1 VGVIWVVFGYV
12 IGSISG
18 ARIIGRGIDLSGV
31 RVVVSGTGETA
42 PLEGVSPSALLAVEG
57 TSSGLRSGAIDILK
71 GVLVAGAALLFAD
84 PEVAAWASL
93 AACIGHI
100 YPMWHRFRGG
110 FGISPLIG
118 ALLVLDPVGLIA
130 TLIIALAAG
139 VVVGSAYV
147 MTELW
152 PVFLLPWGVWLDR
165 SGPFLWFVGA
175 TTALYLWRTRR
186 EIAVAWS
193 AWRKDTRSWSA
204 RVADVKRYP
213 DYVPRQ
219 S

>member
-1 VGVIWVVFGYV
+1 MALIWFAVGYLV
-12 IGSISG
+12 GSISG
-18 ARIIGRGIDLSGV
+18 ARIIGRGVDLSGV

-152 PVFLLPWGVWLDR
+152 PVFLLPWGVC
-165 SGPFLWFVGA
+165 A